1 MDIHPL
7 IGHHPDPDHPG
18 WSTWDLADM
27 DRYHGTIGKLLVRA
41 EGPGRARC
49 RMFPDKAHSNLGD
62 VVHGGAILTFIDM
75 ALFAGGRLAGANVA
89 YAVTLNLDTQF
100 LSPGRLGIPL
110 DAEVELL
117 RETGRLAFFRG
128 RLVQEEETVAA
139 FSGALRKKARRP
151 REE

>member
-7 IGHHPDPDHPG
+7 ITHQPDPDHPG

-49 RMFPDKAHSNLGD
+49 RMFPDKRHSNLGN
-62 VVHGGAILTFIDM
+62 VIHGGAILTFIDM
-75 ALFAGGRLAGANVA
+75 CLFAGGRLAGANVA
-89 YAVTLNLDTQF
+89 YAVTLDLNTQF
-100 LSPGRLGIPL
+100 LSPGRLDIPL

-128 RLVQEEETVAA
+128 RLVQEEEAVAA
-139 FSGALRKKARRP
+139 FSGALRKQARKP
-151 REE
+151 RGE